1 VEFTDQP
8 EMQKKVEEK
17 YKELRKQLT
26 GGLPPPFQPDASI
39 EQPEKPEAPEKPRDN
54 NRFLP
59 GMDDQGNLVEPSS
72 NPPTDSGATD
82 ALFGPKADEKNSK
95 RAELNLDQFAVAL
108 KHGQHLEK
116 LSPEDQGRFAELM
129 LTAEQRLREG
139 QYFLA
144 ERRFE
149 RALRFIPG
157 HPLATVGIA
166 HSQLGSGLYLSA
178 AATLRTLLAR
188 QPELID
194 VTYGPDVLP
203 DRERLLENVATIKQ
217 RLEAV
222 RDLDSY
228 AFLLAYLGHQLGDRA
243 LVEQGLNRLDSLAPS
258 DSLAKL
264 LRGIWLDGE
273 VAPAAPATDP
283 GK

>member
-1 VEFTDQP
+1 
-8 EMQKKVEEK
+8 
-17 YKELRKQLT
+17 
-26 GGLPPPFQPDASI
+26 
-39 EQPEKPEAPEKPRDN
+39 
-54 NRFLP
+54 
-59 GMDDQGNLVEPSS
+59 MDDKGNLVEPSS
-72 NPPTDSGATD
+72 NSPIDSGTTND
-82 ALFGPKADEKNSK
+82 RFGPKADEQNDKL
-95 RAELNLDQFAVAL
+95 AELNLDQFAVAL

-203 DRERLLENVATIKQ
+203 DRERLLENVATIQQ
-217 RLEAV
+217 RLQAV

-243 LVEQGLNRLDSLAPS
+243 LVEQGLNRLDSLSPN

-264 LRGIWLDGE
+264 LRGIWLGE
-273 VAPAAPATDP
+273 QASPSAPATEP